1 MQEACVKRFENVLRS
16 ITEKVA
22 YAAMVALVGCT
33 GLVVA
38 HVIRRAVGRGL
49 ITGTNELVTLL
60 AGCILSLGIPYLTF
74 VKGHVAVGILVDRL
88 APRKQAGFDV
98 AVYAISLGIT
108 VFATWAMVK
117 LGLRIREWGWN
128 SGVLQIPL
136 FYFNYMMAGSL
147 ALTCVVLAK
156 DLAKAVITIVKKGK
170 VT

>member
-1 MQEACVKRFENVLRS
+1 MNTFEKWVRI
-16 ITEKVA
+16 ITEKVS

-38 HVIRRAVGRGL
+38 HVIRRAVTTSL
-49 ITGTNELVTLL
+49 ITGTNEVVTLL

-98 AVYAISLGIT
+98 VVYAISLALTI
-108 VFATWAMVK
+108 FATWAMVR

-128 SGVLQIPL
+128 SGVLEIPL

-147 ALTCVVLAK
+147 ALTAVVLAK
-156 DLAKAVITIVKKGK
+156 DLAKAVITIVKKGE

>member
-1 MQEACVKRFENVLRS
+1 MKRFENVLRS

-22 YAAMVALVGCT
+22 YAAMVALVGCV

-38 HVIRRAVGRGL
+38 HVVRRALVLGL
-49 ITGTNELVTLL
+49 ITATNEVVILL
-60 AGCILSLGIPYLTF
+60 AACILSLGIPYLTF

-98 AVYAISLGIT
+98 VVYAISLAVT
-108 VFATWAMVK
+108 TFATWAMVA
-117 LGLRIREWGWN
+117 LGLKNQEWGWHT
-128 SGVLQIPL
+128 GVLRIPL
-136 FYFNYMMAGSL
+136 FYFNYMIAGSL

-156 DLAKAVITIVKKGK
+156 DLAKAIITIVKKGE

>member
-1 MQEACVKRFENVLRS
+1 MKRFENVLRS

-38 HVIRRAVGRGL
+38 HVVRRALGLGL
-49 ITGTNELVTLL
+49 ITATNEIVILL

-98 AVYAISLGIT
+98 VVYAISVAIGI
-108 VFATWAMVK
+108 FITWAMVT
-117 LGLRIREWGWN
+117 LGLRNQEWGWH
-128 SGVLQIPL
+128 SGVLEIPL
-136 FYFNYMMAGSL
+136 FYFNYMIAGSL
-147 ALTCVVLAK
+147 ALTCVVLVK
-156 DLAKAVITIVKKGK
+156 DLAKAIITIVKKGEA
-170 VT
+170 T

>member
-1 MQEACVKRFENVLRS
+1 MKRFESVLRS

-22 YAAMVALVGCT
+22 YVAMFALVGCT

-38 HVIRRAVGRGL
+38 HVVRRALGL
-49 ITGTNELVTLL
+49 GLFTGTNEVVILL

-98 AVYAISLGIT
+98 VVYAISLAVTI
-108 VFATWAMVK
+108 FATWAMVA
-117 LGLRIREWGWN
+117 LGLRNQEWGWHT
-128 SGVLQIPL
+128 GVLKVPL
-136 FYFNYMMAGSL
+136 FYFNYMIAGSL
-147 ALTCVVLAK
+147 ALTCVVLVK
-156 DLAKAVITIVKKGK
+156 DLAKAIINIVKKGE